1 MAAKREYARVIPTHD
16 RWEQPG
22 RRDEEGAM
30 AITMVD
36 ITSGQLQ
43 KVLAYLEAEA
53 HYLATPPELRSIFPP
68 NFAFD
73 FSRIRVSVQLK
84 PGTPA
89 LCGSAPA

>member
-1 MAAKREYARVIPTHD
+1 
-16 RWEQPG
+16 
-22 RRDEEGAM
+22 M
-30 AITMVD
+30 AITLVD

-73 FSRIRVSVQLK
+73 FSRIRVSVQL
-84 PGTPA
+84 
-89 LCGSAPA
+89 S